1 MEAVPT
7 KTILK
12 LMIPNNN
19 GHVKPPT
26 IGDISQFSEF
36 VIANYLHLLDK
47 PEKGEKGKYICPNC
61 SEPKLSI
68 SQSGPKKGIAY
79 NCYGCHE
86 PKKIAYKL
94 RELNGEFN
102 KKPDNSP
109 PQKSSLQK
117 DLLQVS
123 KELKEFVQQP
133 PSIEAKDLKTNVA
146 ALNFIRSVWGEG
158 LSFNLRT
165 LDIELHGQK
174 LYSDTSHFLLA
185 DEFSVNVSKDKV
197 TDACKYLAQ
206 RNPYDPVKNWLE
218 SLRGKPS
225 SFGQEGIAKIFFKID
240 DPYYDEMIWKW
251 MIAAVKIVYE
261 PGAKFDNALILQG
274 KPKIGKTSFLE
285 DSLIPNRFYSNQMKG
300 GQNLDTDNNKRI
312 YNEHWIADWGELAR
326 FTNKEVEQ
334 VKNFLSTRV
343 LQLRIPYDRSMI
355 KLPKRTLIAGTVND
369 HQFLNDKTGNRRFWV
384 LELKTIIHPADLKL
398 MREEIWSGV
407 LRDYFADWVG
417 EDADLELSPESYARQ
432 LRENEKYLWSDL
444 LEDILA
450 EWLVDKYLH
459 LMMKEIVLYL
469 YHYEGGALGIKPSDK
484 HQEMRIGKIMNKLG
498 WVSTTKRIEEN
509 NRLPAKVWVR
519 DEN

>member
-1 MEAVPT
+1 
-7 KTILK
+7 
-12 LMIPNNN
+12 MIPNTN
-19 GHVKPPT
+19 GHVKASSD
-26 IGDISQFSEF
+26 GDISQVSEF
-36 VIANYLHLLDK
+36 VIGEYTHLLDK

-61 SEPKLSI
+61 AAPQLSI
-68 SQSGPKKGIAY
+68 KQSGSKAGIAY
-79 NCYGCHE
+79 NCYGCHDTNA
-86 PKKIAYKL
+86 IAFKL
-94 RELNGEFN
+94 RELNGEFK

-109 PQKSSLQK
+109 TQKSDLQQ

-133 PSIEAKDLKTNVA
+133 PSIESKDLKTNVA
-146 ALNFIRSVWGEG
+146 TLNFIRSVWGEG
-158 LSFNLRT
+158 LSFNLRS

-185 DEFSVNVSKDKV
+185 DKFSVNVSKDKV

-225 SFGQEGIAKIFFKID
+225 SFGQEGIAKIFFKIN

-369 HQFLNDKTGNRRFWV
+369 RQFLNDKTGNRRFWV

-450 EWLVDKYLH
+450 EWVSEKELH
-459 LMMKEIVLYL
+459 LTMKEIVLYL
-469 YHYEGGALGIKPSDK
+469 HHYEGGALGIKPSDRG
-484 HQEMRIGKIMNKLG
+484 QEMRIGKIMNRLG
-498 WVSTTKRIEEN
+498 WVSTTKRTQEN
-509 NRLPAKVWVR
+509 NGLPAKVWVR
-519 DEN
+519 EDED